1 MVTNGTEESDN
12 ESQRN
17 KTLKVSIIGR
27 NVAYPFDRN
36 CLSFNTKINFTNLIK
51 PVLVDRYIILQQRHV
66 QTFWWKKTDGVNT
79 QIPIIFV

>member
-51 PVLVDRYIILQQRHV
+51 QVLVDRYIILQ
-66 QTFWWKKTDGVNT
+66 
-79 QIPIIFV
+79 